1 MRPFTRML
9 LIASDFAFD
18 QTSNQPD
25 GTAIGSHVHVDE
37 ELQLMNPEG
46 TGLVGTLT
54 QASATLPPAL
64 PPAAAEGRY

>member
-25 GTAIGSHVHVDE
+25 DSISGS
-37 ELQLMNPEG
+37 
-46 TGLVGTLT
+46 LVNDGAPPWQEVRTHLRSWDT
-54 QASATLPPAL
+54 QADNPITRKDS
-64 PPAAAEGRY
+64 